1 MRLTVGLNESLVVVM
16 NGSGHTR
23 PRLRYT
29 QSSRCGVG
37 HQLVSLKKILKT
49 DILTRETRTTK

>member
-23 PRLRYT
+23 PRLRYA

-37 HQLVSLKKILKT
+37 HQLVSLKKI
-49 DILTRETRTTK
+49 